1 MNKKYIHGSSATERS
16 RLALMN
22 DLINERCLETIALN
36 GERRVLDV
44 GAGTGQFTRLMSA
57 NLPADS
63 TIVAVEHNPD
73 QVQAALQLADG
84 DTDTCFVDFRI
95 GDAVHLP
102 LDPEEIGSFD
112 LAHARFLLEHVADPG
127 EVVRSMVQALRP
139 GGRIALADDDHHLLR
154 LWPEPEGML
163 TAWRAYYDSYR
174 QFGADPLVGRKLTS
188 LLVDAGAQPVF
199 ITQVFWG
206 GCAGSREFDAVMDN
220 LVGVMQ
226 GARATVLAG
235 KEISAKDYDAAI
247 RNLGKFRKLPD
258 AAFWYVINWAEGR
271 KPE

>member
-1 MNKKYIHGSSATERS
+1 MANQYIHGSSATERS

-22 DLINERCLETIALN
+22 DLINERCLEAL
-36 GERRVLDV
+36 GLEEEKRVLDV

-57 NLPADS
+57 SLPRES

-84 DTDTCFVDFRI
+84 DTGTCIVDFRI

-112 LAHARFLLEHVADPG
+112 LAHARFLLEHVPDPG
-127 EVVRSMVQALRP
+127 AVVRSMVAALRP

-154 LWPEPEGML
+154 LWPEPEGL
-163 TAWRAYYDSYR
+163 VEAWRAYYRSYR
-174 QFGADPLVGRKLTS
+174 QFGADPLVGRKLVS
-188 LLVDAGAQPVF
+188 LLVEAGARPAR
-199 ITQVFWG
+199 ITQLFWG
-206 GCAGSREFDAVMDN
+206 GCAGSPEFGPVMDN
-220 LVGVMQ
+220 LIGVMQ
-226 GARATVLAG
+226 GARSTVLASA
-235 KEISAKDYDAAI
+235 EITARDYDTAI
-247 RNLGKFRKLPD
+247 KNLGKFRKLPD

-271 KPE
+271 KPG